1 MSLALAFGRWDVDR
15 FLSEMEGKQE
25 IEWAAFNALHPLDS
39 AYVIMRGLCGGGKNP
54 GAASGAGTSPEQV
67 LHNFRMHNKAVGGGR

>member
-1 MSLALAFGRWDVDR
+1 MALALAFGRWDVDG
-15 FLSEMEGKQE
+15 FLDE
-25 IEWAAFNALHPLDS
+25 IPADLYGEWAAFNALHPLDS
-39 AYVIMRGLCGGGKNP
+39 AYVIMRGLCGSGKNP